1 MAMSRSGW
9 HRKRNDAAA
18 RARQAEYRSPHYKAA
33 RQAVAAQVEAGAA
46 HCWRCNA
53 RLIPG
58 RWHLGHD
65 DNDRSII
72 RGGECA
78 ACNLKAAASK
88 GARVANAKR
97 KTQRQRT
104 PLTW

>member
-1 MAMSRSGW
+1 MNGW

-18 RARQAEYRSPHYKAA
+18 RARQAEYRSPAYKQA
-33 RQAVAAQVEAGAA
+33 RQAVKAQVEAGTAR
-46 HCWRCNA
+46 CWRPQCG
-53 RLIPG
+53 RILVPG

-65 DNDRSII
+65 DTDRRII

-78 ACNLKAAASK
+78 SCNLKAAASK